1 MKSLKIAL
9 TGGIACGKSQFADF
23 LGALEVTV
31 IRLDELSKEVTASNS
46 DGLNE
51 LVNVFSKKILN
62 QDGELNQKALR
73 TILLDSKADKIRIEA
88 ILHPKILEKM
98 QELMEKS
105 QKKVIVVEIPLLFE
119 KKLEYLFDRVVVV
132 TCNNEN
138 QLKRLRNRVN
148 IDESSAKQMISIQI
162 SQKNRLKSA
171 KQMKNDIIKN
181 DDSIAN
187 LKQQAE
193 KFYTKLI
200 NL

>member
-31 IRLDELSKEVTASNS
+31 IRLDELSKEVTASDS

-181 DDSIAN
+181 DGSIAN

>member
-31 IRLDELSKEVTASNS
+31 IRLDELSKEVTASDS